1 MFQVR
6 KNWLL
11 FIMLVVIALSV
22 AGCTQTSDDEAKVMG
37 SFTISGVG
45 EEHVMDVVQM
55 VEQYEAV
62 ELDVT
67 SVDSQGETNEYHV
80 KGIRLADVLAGE
92 GIGVQDYDSLRAVA
106 SDGYAIEVPKEIVA
120 IRDIV
125 LAYEINGEALPD
137 DSKPIRLIVPEER
150 SMYWVRNMTNLDL
163 IQEMESAEISKVVF
177 LDTALVNLT
186 SEPYTYYDSEDMAVA
201 MTELLDTYGTA
212 GAEDLHFMSADGL
225 EKDETRENVELG
237 YLKITGEERP
247 LFLSPELP
255 KGMHIKM
262 VLSFS
267 QPTISFYSLESGFSA
282 LEHRSIDKFE
292 GIAMTDI
299 IAGTGLVQA
308 DSYLLTSRDGYSI
321 SVDQA
326 YLESGIIYFKDG
338 TYRSVFPE
346 LEKATKVKEILSIEA
361 E

>member
-1 MFQVR
+1 MKKGWMVV
-6 KNWLL
+6 LL
-11 FIMLVVIALSV
+11 VLAVNLLAVGCSQSSV
-22 AGCTQTSDDEAKVMG
+22 ADEEKIMG
-37 SFTISGVG
+37 SFTVTGIG
-45 EEHVMDVVQM
+45 EDRVIQIADIVEH
-55 VEQYEAV
+55 YEAV
-62 ELDVT
+62 EMNVT
-67 SVDSQGETNEYHV
+67 SVDSTGETNEYHV
-80 KGIRLADVLAGE
+80 KGVRLAEVLGGE
-92 GIGVQDYDSLRAVA
+92 GITPEDYNSLRAVA

-125 LAYEINGEALPD
+125 LAYEINGEALPE

-150 SMYWVRNMTNLDL
+150 SMYWVRNMTILDL
-163 IQEMESAEISKVVF
+163 IHETEITEVGKVVF
-177 LDTALVNLT
+177 LDTALANLT
-186 SEPYTYYDSEDMAVA
+186 SEPYTYYDSEDTAVA

-212 GAEDLHFMSADGL
+212 GAEDLHFTSADGL

-267 QPTISFYSLESGFSA
+267 QPTISFYSLDSGFSV
-282 LEHRSIDKFE
+282 LEHKTIDKFD
-292 GIAMTDI
+292 GIAMTDV

-321 SVDQA
+321 SVDRA

-338 TYRSVFPE
+338 TYRSVFPD